1 VNPIARLTAFAA
13 VLLLALA
20 AGAAVGSAVGP
31 IDVGGDEPSH
41 QTDADHSDDDGPHA
55 P

>member
-1 VNPIARLTAFAA
+1 VNPIARLIAFAA

-31 IDVGGDEPSH
+31 LDVGGDEPQH
-41 QTDADHSDDDGPHA
+41 QTDADHGGFDGPHA

>member
-1 VNPIARLTAFAA
+1 VNPLAKLTAFAA
-13 VLLLALA
+13 VLLLAAA

-31 IDVGGDEPSH
+31 IDVGGDEQQH
-41 QTDADHSDDDGPHA
+41 QTGADHGDDDGTHA